1 MNIKEAKQYIEDSI
15 SMYLKKDEDGE
26 YRIPVVR
33 QRPIFLLG
41 APGIG
46 KTAIME
52 QIASDLNIA
61 LVSYSMTHHTRQ
73 SALGLPFISHK
84 EFEGMEYDVSEYTMS
99 EIIAS
104 IYDVMNNSG
113 IKEGILFLDEINCVS
128 ETLAPS
134 MLQFLQYK
142 IFGKHKVPEGWII
155 VTAGNPPEY
164 NKSVRDFD
172 VVTLDRMKI
181 LEVEADYS
189 VWKEYAKNKELH
201 PAIISFLDIN
211 KDYFYSVE
219 TTVKGKNYITAR
231 GWEDL
236 SEMIK
241 LYEESNLSVKQTLVE
256 QYLRNEKVVREFS
269 AFYDI
274 YKKYQAT
281 YNVKEILNGNIP
293 DELIQRGSKAP
304 LDERLS
310 IMGMLVDEILHSIKE
325 NIAYADIL
333 KDVLGPL
340 KAIKT
345 DAEND
350 ISIIDF
356 IDKLNNIYEA
366 RVNNLKKLESSGS
379 LSSKDKKHNKQ
390 VIKFLERCVN
400 ISNTNNYNNS
410 KECFKNIKILYD
422 EVNAKYK
429 EDTLLVKDKLHNAFV
444 FVERVFGD
452 GNEMLILM
460 TELTVIDECVIFIT
474 RYGSEDYKQHNKEMM
489 LSNKSEELLKRIN
502 DIEGI

>member
-1 MNIKEAKQYIEDSI
+1 MNIKEAKEYIKDSVK
-15 SMYLKKDEDGE
+15 MYLTKDEDGE
-26 YRIPVVR
+26 YRIPIVR

-52 QIASDLNIA
+52 QIAQELNIA

-84 EFEGMEYDVSEYTMS
+84 TFEGMEYDVSEYTMS

-104 IYDVMNNSG
+104 VYDVMTNSG

-142 IFGKHKVPEGWII
+142 IFGRHQVPEGWVI

-164 NKSVRDFD
+164 NKSVREFD
-172 VVTLDRMKI
+172 VVTLDRLKI
-181 LEVEADYS
+181 LEVTADYN

-201 PAIISFLDIN
+201 PAIINFLDIN
-211 KDYFYSVE
+211 KDDFYGVE

-241 LYEESNLSVKQTLVE
+241 LYEESNLPVKQTLVE
-256 QYLRNEKVVREFS
+256 QYLRNDRVCREF
-269 AFYDI
+269 AAYFEL
-274 YKKYQAT
+274 YKKYEST
-281 YNVKEILNGNIP
+281 YNVKEILKGNIS
-293 DELIQRGSKAP
+293 DNIIVKASNAS

-310 IMGMLVDEILHSIKE
+310 VMGMLIDELGHEIRD
-325 NIAYADIL
+325 NIFEADIL
-333 KDVLGPL
+333 KDVLAPL
-340 KAIKT
+340 KALKAEIDKCSHDDFIKR
-345 DAEND
+345 
-350 ISIIDF
+350 ISDIID
-356 IDKLNNIYEA
+356 I
-366 RVNNLKKLESSGS
+366 RRNNLKKLEKSGA
-379 LSSKDKKHNKQ
+379 LSIKIKKHNKE
-390 VIKFLERCVN
+390 VV
-400 ISNTNNYNNS
+400 
-410 KECFKNIKILYD
+410 KILSDCMDAAYD
-422 EVNAKYK
+422 ANSDDTSTLFTAVKGIYDSRSQKYK
-429 EDTLLVKDKLHNAFV
+429 EQTLSVKDKLHNAFT
-444 FVERVFGD
+444 FVEKAFED

-460 TELTVIDECVIFIT
+460 TELTVSDDCVKFIT
-474 RYGSEDYKQHNKEMM
+474 MYGSEDYNAHNQDMM
-489 LSNKSEELLKRIN
+489 LSNKSGDLLNKIN
-502 DIEGI
+502 DIENL